1 MGESLLPQC
10 SCLRGPIKRDTR
22 GFSTGIFGS
31 KDHSI
36 LEPTRRLLLARD
48 DEYEIR
54 NIYGQMNYASWN
66 PDH

>member
-36 LEPTRRLLLARD
+36 LEPTRRLLLARF
-48 DEYEIR
+48 EMVM
-54 NIYGQMNYASWN
+54 NMKLGIYMER
-66 PDH
+66 